1 MQSEGNYMKKS
12 KKIIVSV
19 LLVVAL
25 AGAFG
30 LGFLTKTFSMSA
42 DSRAAVNLIEKYK
55 KYYLFEE
62 DGVIDKISDALL
74 DDYSGYQS
82 KQTYENIQ
90 DSAKGSSAGIGVQI
104 NRETLEITRVLGNS
118 PAEKAGVKEG
128 GIVVRYDVGAG
139 EKRAD
144 SAAEFLNDL
153 DAVSSDKTFVLTL
166 SYGGDEVSYNLKKS
180 NYTRTYVKFGD
191 DSGYY
196 SFLSDGDEISVAK
209 LSDEAYLSDPSAF
222 YIRYD
227 SFSGTKSGIE
237 GSVGQLKTALDKM
250 KERGKTHLVLDLRGN
265 GGGYMSILT
274 EVAALLTP
282 TSESKFLIGYAE
294 NKRGNRSEFY
304 GKNPSFYSYGIEKF
318 SVLGDSGTASASEA
332 LIGALLDY
340 ADKSGYG
347 GLTVYVE
354 GSNGV
359 YKTYGKGIM
368 QSTFK
373 NADGSAVKL
382 TTDKL
387 YFPLSGI
394 SIHGTGV
401 TEKTS
406 PRVKSAETGAA
417 LAAALG

>member
-1 MQSEGNYMKKS
+1 MKKS

-19 LLVVAL
+19 LCAVAL

-62 DGVIDKISDALL
+62 DGIIDKISNALL

-82 KQTYENIQ
+82 KETYQNVQ
-90 DSAKGSSAGIGVQI
+90 DAAKGSSAGIGVQI
-104 NRETLEITRVLGNS
+104 NRETLEIARVLGNS

-128 GIVVRYDVGAG
+128 GIIVKYNVGSGEKNVASATEFLADLDGAG
-139 EKRAD
+139 SGVNID
-144 SAAEFLNDL
+144 
-153 DAVSSDKTFVLTL
+153 LTL
-166 SYGGDEVSYNLKKS
+166 SYGETEASYTLRKS

-196 SFLSDGDEISVAK
+196 SFLSTSGGDISAAK
-209 LSDEAYLSDPSAF
+209 ISDEPYLSTLSSF

-227 SFSGTKSGIE
+227 SFSGTKSGLA
-237 GSVGQLKTALDKM
+237 GSVGQLKYALQKM
-250 KERGKTHLVLDLRGN
+250 KERGKTHLIFDLRGN

-282 TSESKFLIGYAE
+282 TTDEKFLISYAE
-294 NKRGNRSEFY
+294 NKYGKRSEFY
-304 GKNPSFYSYGIEKF
+304 GKKSEFYNYNIEKF
-318 SVLGDSGTASASEA
+318 SVLTDSGTASASEA
-332 LIGALLDY
+332 LTGALLDY
-340 ADKSGYG
+340 ADKSGFG

-354 GSNGV
+354 GSGGV

-373 NADGSAVKL
+373 NSDGSAVKL

-387 YFPLSGI
+387 YFPLSSI
-394 SIHGTGV
+394 SIHGVGI

-406 PRVKSAETGAA
+406 PRVKPAETGTALVAA
-417 LAAALG
+417 LR

>member
-1 MQSEGNYMKKS
+1 MKKS

-19 LLVVAL
+19 LCAVAL

-30 LGFLTKTFSMSA
+30 LGFLTKTFSMSV

-62 DGVIDKISDALL
+62 DGIIDKISNALL
-74 DDYSGYQS
+74 DDYSEYQS
-82 KQTYENIQ
+82 KETYQNVQ
-90 DSAKGSSAGIGVQI
+90 DAAKGSSAGIGVQL
-104 NRETLEITRVLGNS
+104 NRETLEIARVLGNS

-128 GIVVRYDVGAG
+128 GVIVKYSVGSG
-139 EKRAD
+139 EKQVA
-144 SAAEFLNDL
+144 SAAEFLADL
-153 DAVSSDKTFVLTL
+153 DGAGSGVNIDLTL
-166 SYGGDEVSYNLKKS
+166 SYGETEASYTLQKS

-196 SFLSDGDEISVAK
+196 SFLSTSGGDISAAK
-209 LSDEAYLSDPSAF
+209 ISDEPYLRDLSSF

-227 SFSGTKSGIE
+227 SFSGTQSGLA
-237 GSVGQLKTALDKM
+237 GSVGQLKYALQKM
-250 KERGKTHLVLDLRGN
+250 KESGKTHLIFDLRGN

-282 TSESKFLIGYAE
+282 TTDEKFMISYTE
-294 NKRGNRSEFY
+294 NKYGRRSEFY
-304 GKNPSFYSYGIEKF
+304 SKNSQFYSYNIEKF
-318 SVLGDSGTASASEA
+318 SVLTDSDTASASEA
-332 LIGALLDY
+332 LTGALLDY
-340 ADKSGYG
+340 ADKSGFF

-354 GSNGV
+354 GGGGV

-373 NADGSAVKL
+373 NSDGSAVKL

-394 SIHGTGV
+394 SIHGVGI

-406 PRVKSAETGAA
+406 PRVKTVETGTALVAA
-417 LAAALG
+417 LR